1 MYCNGGLFHILPM
14 PVSLAIKKKGNRMH
28 SRTSALLVAVFLGFT
43 TPVMADPAVDT
54 ALQSVKKAVED
65 LEKRCS
71 SGGGSAKLI
80 TAISDNDLVA
90 LLKERGYASAAVAE
104 AGTIGF
110 KMEGMK
116 ILLLNGNGALQLYFS
131 VSGTSADL
139 ARMNTWNTT
148 KRYSR
153 AYLDKDKDP
162 TLESDLMLKD
172 GVSKESIAQF
182 VQVFSQ
188 SLSTFRREVAY

>member
-1 MYCNGGLFHILPM
+1 MNIR
-14 PVSLAIKKKGNRMH
+14 VSLVLLA
-28 SRTSALLVAVFLGFT
+28 ALLSPTLPAV
-43 TPVMADPAVDT
+43 ADPAVDS
-54 ALQSVKKAVED
+54 ALQGVKKAVED
-65 LEKRCS
+65 LEKRCG
-71 SGGGSAKLI
+71 SGGGSSKSL
-80 TAISDNDLVA
+80 TAVSDNDLVT
-90 LLKERGYASAAVAE
+90 LLKELGYASAAVSE
-104 AGTIGF
+104 AGTVGF

-139 ARMNTWNTT
+139 ARVNTWNTT

-172 GVSKESIAQF
+172 GVSRETISQF
-182 VQVFSQ
+182 IQIFSQ

>member
-1 MYCNGGLFHILPM
+1 
-14 PVSLAIKKKGNRMH
+14 MH
-28 SRTSALLVAVFLGFT
+28 SRGLVLFSMLIVGVTSPAVADPGVDSALQG
-43 TPVMADPAVDT
+43 
-54 ALQSVKKAVED
+54 VKKAVED
-65 LEKRCS
+65 LEKRC
-71 SGGGSAKLI
+71 GGGGASGKLI
-80 TAISDNDLVA
+80 TSISDNDLVT
-90 LLKERGYASAAVAE
+90 LLKEQGYASAALAE

-139 ARMNTWNTT
+139 ARINTWNTT

-182 VQVFSQ
+182 VQIFSQ